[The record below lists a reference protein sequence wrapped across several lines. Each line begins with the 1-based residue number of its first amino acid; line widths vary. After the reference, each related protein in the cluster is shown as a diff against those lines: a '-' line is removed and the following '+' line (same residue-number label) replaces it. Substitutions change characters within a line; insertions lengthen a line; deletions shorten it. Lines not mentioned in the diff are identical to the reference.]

1 MHGLSS
7 GRAKRSEWNR
17 TGAKRRGWA
26 AGRTISELQL
36 LVGEQELGS
45 GVGRADFIQL
55 SPRASQSGTWH
66 EDDLPGSDERTGYIG
81 RDRLPEAI
89 RLRRQTGWS
98 IIDAGSDRRVPVPN
112 SRSPAFSFTASLLAS
127 KVS

>member
-26 AGRTISELQL
+26 AGRPISELQL
-36 LVGEQELGS
+36 LVGEQELRS

-55 SPRASQSGTWH
+55 SSRASQSGTWH
-66 EDDLPGSDERTGYIG
+66 KDDLPGSDERTGDI
-81 RDRLPEAI
+81 RRNRLPQAI
-89 RLRRQTGWS
+89 RPGRQTGGS
-98 IIDAGSDRRVPVPN
+98 IIDAGSDRSEEHTSELP
-112 SRSPAFSFTASLLAS
+112 SRL
-127 KVS
+127 